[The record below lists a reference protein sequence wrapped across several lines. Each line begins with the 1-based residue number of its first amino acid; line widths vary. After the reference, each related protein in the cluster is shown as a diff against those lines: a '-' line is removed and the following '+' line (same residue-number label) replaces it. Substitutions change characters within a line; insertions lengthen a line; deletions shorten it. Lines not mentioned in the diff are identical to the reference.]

1 MVLLPLLPV
10 LPGWIWNL
18 TLSSSRRGL
27 KTMKPVRLPFPA
39 SDSMSVMLMISQQG
53 RLVHVIHVLDASPS
67 LILVVVECSPC
78 PGITINSTFWSYLGL
93 GIHFFDQIF
102 INLYL
107 YLRVVWFKM
116 YRIILAATRPPMR
129 ILNC

>member
-1 MVLLPLLPV
+1 MVLLPSLLV
-10 LPGWIWNL
+10 LPGWTWSL
-18 TLSSSRRGL
+18 TLSSSRRGS
-27 KTMKPVRLPFPA
+27 KITKPVRLPFPA
-39 SDSMSVMLMISQQG
+39 SDCMSMMLINSQQG
-53 RLVHVIHVLDASPS
+53 RLVHVNHVLDASPS

-116 YRIILAATRPPMR
+116 YRIILAATRLPLR